1 MSIADEEKL
10 LEKRGKDFKSLS
22 SAQLSD
28 LIKKMP
34 VTKQML
40 FEKPYRE
47 KMRVAIQAE
56 ELLGEGRIN
65 HAQDLLNRAISLG
78 YFGNEYAYGLLG
90 DVYLKRGDR
99 AAALEMYQK
108 SGSTDSLKK
117 IKTYG
122 LEE

>member
-1 MSIADEEKL
+1 MGIAEEEKL
-10 LEKRGKDFKSLS
+10 LEKRFKDFKSLS
-22 SAQLSD
+22 SAELSD

-34 VTKQML
+34 LAKQML

-47 KMRVAIQAE
+47 KMRFATQAE
-56 ELLGEGRIN
+56 DLLGQGRTN
-65 HAQDLLNRAISLG
+65 QATELLNRAISLG

-99 AAALEMYQK
+99 VKAREMYQK
-108 SGSTDSLKK
+108 SGSVDSLKK
-117 IKTYG
+117 IKTNS